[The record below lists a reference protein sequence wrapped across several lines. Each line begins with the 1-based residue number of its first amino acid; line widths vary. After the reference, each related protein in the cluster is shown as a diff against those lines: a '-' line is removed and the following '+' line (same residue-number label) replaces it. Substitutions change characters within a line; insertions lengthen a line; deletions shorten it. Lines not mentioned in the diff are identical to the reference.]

1 MMIVDGVAIKAGVY
15 STNDGRYLRIREEDL
30 DEIAKALKG
39 VEFVSSIDHQNPS
52 KLGVITDA
60 VRDGD
65 GVRFTADVDS
75 HDVSVAMGVTEL
87 SPIEGEY
94 VDGQPV
100 YAGSGWGF
108 EHLSLVNEGRC
119 GVDMGCGVGSV
130 KLSINIGGSSDDGAC
145 ATVELNE
152 SQTESMEVDDL
163 SEEINVSELMGRIES
178 LEQELESTKAEL
190 SSVSAERDEL
200 ASHIET
206 MKAQEL
212 EEAKAAFSAKYPDV
226 DLEGVDTM
234 EALMTLS
241 KAVDAVAESVKVQ
254 LSKHVEEEVKKPGRL
269 DELLAK
275 RDALN
280 RGV

>member
-1 MMIVDGVAIKAGVY
+1 MVIVNGVAIKAGVY
-15 STNDGRYLRIREEDL
+15 STNDGRYLRIRDEDL
-30 DEIAKALKG
+30 AEIANALKG
-39 VEFVSSIDHQNPS
+39 VEFVSSLDHQNPS

-60 VRDGD
+60 VHEGD
-65 GVRFTADVDS
+65 SVKFTADVDS

-87 SPIEGEY
+87 SPVEGEF

-100 YAGSGWGF
+100 YVGSGWVF

-119 GVDMGCGVGSV
+119 GTDMGCGVESV
-130 KLSINIGGSSDDGAC
+130 KLSVTVGGSSNDDEC
-145 ATVELNE
+145 ATVEIE
-152 SQTESMEVDDL
+152 EPRSMEVDNL
-163 SEEINVSELMGRIES
+163 SEEINVDELMGRIET

-212 EEAKAAFSAKYPDV
+212 EEAKAVFSAKYPDV

-254 LSKHVEEEVKKPGRL
+254 LSKHVEEDVKKPSKL

-280 RGV
+280 RGA